1 LTAIRNRGPKVAI
14 IGAGLA
20 GVSVALELA
29 SNGIPVTLID
39 QDVRPVNRAS
49 RRNEGKVHLGFVY
62 ANEPDR
68 ETMRLMVDGAMAFG
82 PLMRRWLGRCPE
94 ASTQFQYLV
103 HRESVVTPDEFAA
116 HCTAV
121 EAYARGVLESRRD
134 ADYLGARPTAFWRP
148 SPAEALETMGAGGE
162 ITAAFLT
169 EERAVDTDLLSFA
182 LAKRVLEDENIDFQ
196 GGAQVDRF
204 EATSNGFAVHGTRGG
219 DPWRLRADILVNC
232 AWERRSALDA
242 TLGIPPPADILHRLK
257 YRLIVRVPPAWRD
270 AVSMTMV
277 VGPYGD
283 IVIRHDGTAFLSW
296 YPVGRQGWSTDI
308 EPPREWDAPSS
319 GRPDEAT
326 AHRVAEGILEALD
339 RFYPGIGA
347 SEVLQIDAGPIV
359 AIGRSDVGDK
369 RSGLHHRC
377 EVGFR
382 EHGTYFTLDPGKLT
396 TAPLFGARLA
406 HRIDALAGGIRP
418 RSGRHLPVGAAAS
431 A

>member
-1 LTAIRNRGPKVAI
+1 MSILRSCQPKVAVV
-14 IGAGLA
+14 GAGLA

-29 SNGIPVTLID
+29 SRGMSVVLID

-49 RRNEGKVHLGFVY
+49 RRNEGKIHLGFVY

-68 ETMRLMVDGAMAFG
+68 ETMRLMVDGAMVFG

-103 HRESVVTPDEFAA
+103 HCESVVTPEEFAV
-116 HCTAV
+116 HCAAV
-121 EAYARGVLESRRD
+121 ETYARAVQETRPD
-134 ADYLGARPTAFWRP
+134 ADYLGARPGRFWRP
-148 SPAEALETMGAGGE
+148 SSPEALETVGAGGE
-162 ITAAFLT
+162 IAAAFVT
-169 EERAVDTDLLSFA
+169 EERAVDTDLLSLA
-182 LAKRVLEDENIDFQ
+182 LAKRVLEDDNIDFQ
-196 GGAQVDRF
+196 GGVEVNRF
-204 EATSNGFAVHGTRGG
+204 EQAGTGYRLHGTRDGA
-219 DPWRLRADILVNC
+219 PWQSRADLLVNC
-232 AWERRSALDA
+232 TWERRSALDA
-242 TLGIPPPADILHRLK
+242 TLGIAPPADILHRLK
-257 YRLIVRVPPAWRD
+257 YRLILKVPPVWRD

-283 IVIRHDGTAFLSW
+283 IVIRRDGTAFLSW

-308 EPPREWDAPSS
+308 EPPRDWDAPSS
-319 GRPDEAT
+319 GRPDPVT
-326 AHRVAEGILEALD
+326 ANRVADGILSNLD

-369 RSGLHHRC
+369 GSGLHHRC
-377 EVGFR
+377 EVGYR

-396 TAPLFGARLA
+396 TAPLFGVRLA
-406 HRIDALAGGIRP
+406 ERIDALVGGIRP
-418 RSGRHLPVGAAAS
+418 RSHRFGAQLEAAN